1 MSKCTNKTALFI
13 IYVIVYA
20 TWCFIGGEEKSPFV
34 LLFDPGGFLIITHL
48 FLLPFCQFPNFEHF
62 ESKQNEK
69 REKFDWYVCDEFAF
83 GSKNLSF
90 GSMLVSGKLS
100 WFFWFWEDLWWF
112 NSRYSLK

>member
-1 MSKCTNKTALFI
+1 MVF
-13 IYVIVYA
+13 Y
-20 TWCFIGGEEKSPFV
+20 WREEKSPFV

-69 REKFDWYVCDEFAF
+69 REKFDRYVCDEFAF

-90 GSMLVSGKLS
+90 
-100 WFFWFWEDLWWF
+100 FWFGEDLWWF